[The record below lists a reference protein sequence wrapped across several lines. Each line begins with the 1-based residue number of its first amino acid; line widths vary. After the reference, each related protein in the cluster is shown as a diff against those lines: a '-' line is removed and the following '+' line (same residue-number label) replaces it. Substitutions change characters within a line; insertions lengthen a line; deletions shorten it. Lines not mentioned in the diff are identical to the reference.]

1 MYLPALAEVCPR
13 IPGGG
18 PAGIVAYFARNCV
31 QLPLA
36 KGDAVFFNPA
46 LFHGAGTNRTADV
59 RRMAHLLH
67 VSSA

>member
-1 MYLPALAEVCPR
+1 M
-13 IPGGG
+13 
-18 PAGIVAYFARNCV
+18 

-46 LFHGAGTNRTADV
+46 LFHDAGTNRTADV
-59 RRMAHLLH
+59 RRTAHLLH